1 MASFSFSVLMVWL
14 AGPLLA
20 GAFHQPHVFHQPHQ
34 TLRSFRFSSS
44 SSSQKRTSVRRSF
57 FLVSSAE
64 FYELA
69 SFYNLTPGQ
78 EAMFE
83 RLTTTLAFGSLLACF
98 LIAGRELTGSNVPKL
113 ASSPTF
119 PNNRDSI
126 LEAFRASGMADPS
139 KVILDVACG
148 SGQHAPYFAM
158 MLGSSSP
165 VFQPV
170 DSDPECVKNSDER
183 SKELGVLGEEVLP
196 AQLLDIGQV
205 DWPVVPGAY
214 DGCIAIG
221 ILTQDSQDAFP
232 HLFREVARATKPDGQ
247 FAVCNLFTI
256 AGQFPNAKTKEIDM
270 LARQAGRMGVV
281 ALEAVDAAASAVGFE
296 RAKDQLIEAKDEFVV
311 VYKKVA
317 NAPNDEETPH
327 PAA

>member
-232 HLFREVARATKPDGQ
+232 HLFREVARATKPDG
-247 FAVCNLFTI
+247 VWGC
-256 AGQFPNAKTKEIDM
+256 
-270 LARQAGRMGVV
+270 
-281 ALEAVDAAASAVGFE
+281 VGNTE
-296 RAKDQLIEAKDEFVV
+296 ENEAKHHGRGRRLD
-311 VYKKVA
+311 VA
-317 NAPNDEETPH
+317 RGYPSHH
-327 PAA
+327 P